1 MHIGHFC
8 WLQGFLNVCRG
19 EDLHLCLWQGRLC
32 RWQGWEGAAKP
43 PPSCSTS
50 WWWCSPPPH
59 QICLQ
64 FCSPFTRHRLRTEE
78 LSPEVTRNVLV
89 SHLLR
94 FTSPD
99 ISAGWDLRQR
109 ETRRNQESEKNQK
122 LPQRVGEV
130 HCTRIK
136 RGLGQI
142 LGRTSGR
149 YDAATQATTSLSG
162 RAPTHADRF
171 SAVLT
176 GRAGLLLLSVKFAF
190 RLLAWMKTD
199 KRLFGY
205 NVLIADR
212 FSAVLTGRVG
222 LLLLSV
228 KFAFRLR
235 VDELAYSYF
244 Q

>member
-1 MHIGHFC
+1 MFLTFC
-8 WLQGFLNVCRG
+8 WG

-32 RWQGWEGAAKP
+32 RWQGWGGAAKP

-50 WWWCSPPPH
+50 WWWCSSPPH

-64 FCSPFTRHRLRTEE
+64 FVSPFTNHQASFENWRAVTRGHQKCLGQPYAEIYITRCLFRMRSPSAWNQRESRITEE
-78 LSPEVTRNVLV
+78 YEERK
-89 SHLLR
+89 R
-94 FTSPD
+94 
-99 ISAGWDLRQR
+99 
-109 ETRRNQESEKNQK
+109 
-122 LPQRVGEV
+122 EV

>member
-1 MHIGHFC
+1 MSWSAIC
-8 WLQGFLNVCRG
+8 S
-19 EDLHLCLWQGRLC
+19 DLHHQISRPD
-32 RWQGWEGAAKP
+32 EISFNAKP
-43 PPSCSTS
+43 EG
-50 WWWCSPPPH
+50 
-59 QICLQ
+59 I
-64 FCSPFTRHRLRTEE
+64 
-78 LSPEVTRNVLV
+78 
-89 SHLLR
+89 
-94 FTSPD
+94 
-99 ISAGWDLRQR
+99 
-109 ETRRNQESEKNQK
+109 KNQRRIRSC
-122 LPQRVGEV
+122 PNGEV

-212 FSAVLTGRVG
+212 FSAVLTGRAG